1 MPTLTIHRKLD
12 FDFYDKLYT
21 IFVNGEEKGEL
32 REHNKMVLELAP
44 GDYTLLAKMG
54 KYVSESHHIKL
65 QENEEY
71 HIRVLGA
78 GRMILASFS
87 SFLPI
92 LLMDNFN
99 WLFTQPKQFFSNPR
113 DTILLIILLLCL
125 GMLGYISRVGGKG
138 YIKWKDLV

>member
-1 MPTLTIHRKLD
+1 MAKLTIHRKLD
-12 FDFYDKLYT
+12 FPFYDKLYT

-32 REHNKMVLELAP
+32 REHNEMVLDLAP
-44 GDYTLLAKMG
+44 GEYTIEAKVG
-54 KYVSESHHIKL
+54 KFASNPLHVEL
-65 QENEEY
+65 QENDE
-71 HIRVLGA
+71 HNIRVLGA
-78 GRMILASFS
+78 RRMLLATLA

-92 LLMDNFN
+92 LLMDNFS